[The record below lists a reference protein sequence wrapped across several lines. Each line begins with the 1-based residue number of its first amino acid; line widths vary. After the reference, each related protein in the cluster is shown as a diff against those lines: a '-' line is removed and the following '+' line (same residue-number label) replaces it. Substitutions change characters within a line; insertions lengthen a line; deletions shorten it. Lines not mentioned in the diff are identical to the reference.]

1 MQDNVEQIK
10 MKSYSDM
17 IAQGVANSVDKDNME
32 QLSKYVCRALIKSAN
47 PNLLYCPNC
56 NEETNP
62 CGFGRDI
69 AKSLTEAGISA
80 PEQLKLLTTGWK
92 RQLLTDFVYD
102 IQNGCE
108 LVLLDDEQYV
118 RLADIKQLRKDYLNE
133 DSSK

>member
-1 MQDNVEQIK
+1 MQENVEQLV
-10 MKSYSDM
+10 MEGFSDM
-17 IAQGVANSVDKDNME
+17 IAQDIVDSIDKDNIE

-56 NEETNP
+56 NEETKP

-69 AKSLTEAGISA
+69 AKALTESGIAA
-80 PEQLKLLTTGWK
+80 PEQLKLLTAGWK
-92 RQLLTDFVYD
+92 RELLTDFVYD

-118 RLADIKQLRKDYLNE
+118 RLADIKQLRKDYLDE
-133 DSSK
+133 SSSK